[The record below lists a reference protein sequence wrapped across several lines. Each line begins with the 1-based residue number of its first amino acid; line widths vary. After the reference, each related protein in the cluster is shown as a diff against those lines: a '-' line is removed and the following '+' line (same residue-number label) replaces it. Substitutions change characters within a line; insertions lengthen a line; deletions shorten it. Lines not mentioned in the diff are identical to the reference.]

1 MRVGVGAKEGVSR
14 QRRRPRQ
21 GRQAG
26 KGWWEG
32 HAEKGKR
39 RGMEGLRGRQEAK
52 EEGGKREKGKPKQPN
67 DVNFKVL
74 SIIII
79 ISIVVDVIVAS
90 TLIRI
95 AIGPLIVLPF

>member
-32 HAEKGKR
+32 QAEKGKR
-39 RGMEGLRGRQEAK
+39 RGMEGLSDRQEAK
-52 EEGGKREKGKPKQPN
+52 EDGEKRDKGKPKQPN
-67 DVNFKVL
+67 DVNFNVL
-74 SIIII
+74 IIII
-79 ISIVVDVIVAS
+79 IIMVVDIIVAS
-90 TLIRI
+90 TTLIRI
-95 AIGPLIVLPF
+95 AIGPFFVLPF

>member
-67 DVNFKVL
+67 DVKFKVL
-74 SIIII
+74 III

-90 TLIRI
+90 TTLIRI